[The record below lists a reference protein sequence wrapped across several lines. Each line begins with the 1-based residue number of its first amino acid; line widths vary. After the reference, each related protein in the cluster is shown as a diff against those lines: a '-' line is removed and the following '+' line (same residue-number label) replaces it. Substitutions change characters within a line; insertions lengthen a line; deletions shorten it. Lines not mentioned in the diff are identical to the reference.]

1 MQTKTDYSYTNM
13 EILVDNFAERLNFII
28 ESVLNADF
36 ITVDT
41 EFSGLNV
48 GFEDKAHGFD

>member
-1 MQTKTDYSYTNM
+1 M